1 MILWVMYDIES
12 NKARTKVAK
21 LCKQAGLYR
30 VQLSVFLGKIE
41 HNFMDGLR
49 VAIEE
54 LIDENVDKVYM
65 FPMSKKE
72 LRDTIQLGQAFDKKL
87 VNDEIKAL
95 FF

>member
-1 MILWVMYDIES
+1 MYDIES